1 MDRGGMYYRG
11 LFFNIEVMEKRLYIV
26 LFLLSMVLSTI
37 SGQGINEGQVRQKIN
52 QTASALK
59 SLKCDFVQTKHL
71 KLLND
76 KLVSTGKM
84 YYQKSDKLR
93 WEYMSPYTYTFILN
107 ADKVLLKN
115 QKRNDVIDVNQ
126 NKMFKEIARIMMNSV
141 VGNSLTDD
149 KNFKTAI
156 TATSTEWIATL
167 LPLRKDM
174 KQMFQKIILHFN
186 KQKSMVTQVE
196 LYEKNG
202 DKTLIELKNA
212 VLNETIDAKMFAIH

>member
-1 MDRGGMYYRG
+1 MM
-11 LFFNIEVMEKRLYIV
+11 KRLVIIV
-26 LFLLSMVLSTI
+26 FLCSILLPVC
-37 SGQGINEGQVRQKIN
+37 GQGLNEAQIKQKIN
-52 QTASALK
+52 QTASTLK
-59 SLKCDFVQTKHL
+59 SMQCDFVQTKHM

-76 KLVSTGKM
+76 KLVSKGKM

-93 WEYMSPYTYTFILN
+93 WEYLSPYTYTFILN

-141 VGNSLTDD
+141 VGNCLTDD
-149 KNFKTAI
+149 KNFKTSL

-186 KQKSMVTQVE
+186 KQKSVVTLVE
-196 LYEKNG
+196 LIEKNG
-202 DKTLIELKNA
+202 DKTVIELKNT
-212 VLNETIDAKMFAIH
+212 VLNETIDAKMFAVH

>member
-1 MDRGGMYYRG
+1 MM
-11 LFFNIEVMEKRLYIV
+11 KRLVIIV
-26 LFLLSMVLSTI
+26 FLCTI
-37 SGQGINEGQVRQKIN
+37 LLPVCGQGLNEAQIKQKIN
-52 QTASALK
+52 QTASTLK
-59 SLKCDFVQTKHL
+59 SMQCDFVQTKHM

-76 KLVSTGKM
+76 KLVSKGKM

-93 WEYMSPYTYTFILN
+93 WEHLSPYTYTFILN

-141 VGNSLTDD
+141 VGNCLTDD
-149 KNFKTAI
+149 KNFKTSL

-186 KQKSMVTQVE
+186 KQKSVVTLVE
-196 LYEKNG
+196 LIEKNG
-202 DKTLIELKNA
+202 DKTVIELKNT
-212 VLNETIDAKMFAIH
+212 VLNETIDAKMFAVH

>member
-1 MDRGGMYYRG
+1 MYYRG
-11 LFFNIEVMEKRLYIV
+11 LFLNCQMMKRIILIALLCTV
-26 LFLLSMVLSTI
+26 LLPMC
-37 SGQGINEGQVRQKIN
+37 GQNLNEAQIKQKIN

-59 SLKCDFVQTKHL
+59 SMHCDFVQTKHL

-76 KLVSTGKM
+76 KLVSKGKM

-93 WEYMSPYTYTFILN
+93 WEYVSPYTYTFVLN

-115 QKRNDVIDVNQ
+115 QKRNDVIDVKQ

-141 VGNSLTDD
+141 VGNCLSDD
-149 KNFKTAI
+149 KTFKTSL

-167 LPLRKDM
+167 TPLRKDM

-186 KQKSMVTQVE
+186 KQKSMVAQVE
-196 LYEKNG
+196 LIEKNG
-202 DKTLIELKNA
+202 DKTLIELKNT
-212 VLNETIDAKMFAIH
+212 VLNETIDAKMFAVH